1 MKKLAVFGLVAG
13 ALLAVILLVRKGQ
26 SSGSPRDRE
35 PAQQEKRRAM
45 FDKMQA
51 GMDALPD
58 DFPPV
63 VMFNN
68 VAATREN
75 SERILELLE
84 KDRSG
89 TEEPVVSA
97 AKQKEPDQQRTGAT
111 GEGPKRD
118 STLRGPP
125 EPIHSG

>member
-13 ALLAVILLVRKGQ
+13 AVLAVILLARKSQ
-26 SSGSPRDRE
+26 KSESPQERE
-35 PAQQEKRRAM
+35 ERKAGKRREM
-45 FDKMQA
+45 FAKMQA
-51 GMDALPD
+51 GMEAMPD

-63 VMFNN
+63 MMFNN

-89 TEEPVVSA
+89 TEEPV
-97 AKQKEPDQQRTGAT
+97 D
-111 GEGPKRD
+111 
-118 STLRGPP
+118 
-125 EPIHSG
+125 

>member
-1 MKKLAVFGLVAG
+1 MKKLAVLGLVAG
-13 ALLAVILLVRKGQ
+13 AVIAVILLARKSQ
-26 SSGSPRDRE
+26 SSVSPEERE
-35 PAQQEKRRAM
+35 ERRVEKRRAM
-45 FDKMQA
+45 FEKMQA
-51 GMDALPD
+51 GMDAMPE

-63 VMFNN
+63 MMFNN

-97 AKQKEPDQQRTGAT
+97 AK
-111 GEGPKRD
+111 
-118 STLRGPP
+118 
-125 EPIHSG
+125 

>member
-13 ALLAVILLVRKGQ
+13 AVLAAILLARKSQ
-26 SSGSPRDRE
+26 KSESP
-35 PAQQEKRRAM
+35 QEGEERKAGKRQEM
-45 FDKMQA
+45 FAKMQA
-51 GMDALPD
+51 GMDAMPD

-68 VAATREN
+68 VAAAREN

-89 TEEPVVSA
+89 TEEPG
-97 AKQKEPDQQRTGAT
+97 D
-111 GEGPKRD
+111 
-118 STLRGPP
+118 
-125 EPIHSG
+125 

>member
-1 MKKLAVFGLVAG
+1 MKKLVVFGLVAG
-13 ALLAVILLVRKGQ
+13 AVLAVIVLVKKRQ
-26 SSGSPRDRE
+26 PSGSPQERE
-35 PAQQEKRRAM
+35 ERKAAKRREM
-45 FDKMQA
+45 FEKMQA
-51 GMDALPD
+51 GMDAMPD

-89 TEEPVVSA
+89 AEEPA
-97 AKQKEPDQQRTGAT
+97 D
-111 GEGPKRD
+111 
-118 STLRGPP
+118 
-125 EPIHSG
+125 